1 MSTATKKYYL
11 EKRNTMYW
19 ATWVVLVVLF
29 TVSFYIP
36 PVGHIDGSV
45 LRAACILLAIPMLAS
60 IETILNS
67 IKRGQKVKLQH
78 GNQSIEVSNTGKEND
93 Q

>member
-1 MSTATKKYYL
+1 
-11 EKRNTMYW
+11 MYW
-19 ATWVVLVVLF
+19 ATWMVLVVLF
-29 TVSFYIP
+29 AVSFFIP
-36 PVGHIDGSV
+36 PVGNIDGSV

-60 IETILNS
+60 IENILNT

-78 GNQSIEVSNTGKEND
+78 GNISAELSSSNSEKENG